1 MTSRGRAPPEAEAH
15 DHSHADVSGGWLR
28 AAVFGAMDGL
38 VTNTALVAGV
48 GGGGAAPRAIVL
60 AGVASLVAG
69 AISMA
74 LGEYTSV
81 KTQNE
86 QLDLE
91 VEKERREL
99 ERNPDGRA
107 GRADRDAAACAASTS
122 GLGRSEVAVQLS
134 RDPETALRLHVVAE
148 LGLNP
153 EDKPS
158 PLGGGGLVVPDVR
171 ARARCSRCCPTCSAS
186 RVLWAGAAVG
196 GVGLLRRRGAVAPA
210 SRRARGGTPGLRQLL
225 FGAVA
230 AGITYAI
237 GAAIGVTVC
246 RLIQRLRQ
254 AFFRAGVDHQ
264 QDQHQERGDADQPD
278 VLELALVVAEHA
290 WQQDSDRDTSPAA
303 PLAGLAV
310 PAPLLGALVLDGV
323 RVGTD
328 DALFATRLVDPLR
341 VTHASAFWQDARP
354 QAPREVRAVSP
365 VMAVGE
371 DAGVSSPREVT
382 VLGSTGSIGRQAI
395 EVARAEP

>member
-1 MTSRGRAPPEAEAH
+1 MTERAEARPDAEAH

-86 QLDLE
+86 QLELE

-99 ERNPDGRA
+99 ARNPVGELDELVEMLRVRGVD
-107 GRADRDAAACAASTS
+107 DRLART
-122 GLGRSEVAVQLS
+122 VAVQLS

-158 PLGGGGLVVPDVR
+158 P
-171 ARARCSRCCPTCSAS
+171 
-186 RVLWAGAAVG
+186 RVAAVSSFLTFGAGALLPLLPYLFGTSLLWVALLCG
-196 GVGLLRRRGAVAPA
+196 GVGLFVAGALS
-210 SRRARGGTPGLRQLL
+210 SRFTPRPWWYAALRQLL

-237 GAAIGVTVC
+237 GSAIGV
-246 RLIQRLRQ
+246 
-254 AFFRAGVDHQ
+254 
-264 QDQHQERGDADQPD
+264 
-278 VLELALVVAEHA
+278 
-290 WQQDSDRDTSPAA
+290 
-303 PLAGLAV
+303 
-310 PAPLLGALVLDGV
+310 
-323 RVGTD
+323 
-328 DALFATRLVDPLR
+328 
-341 VTHASAFWQDARP
+341 
-354 QAPREVRAVSP
+354 AVS
-365 VMAVGE
+365 
-371 DAGVSSPREVT
+371 
-382 VLGSTGSIGRQAI
+382 
-395 EVARAEP
+395 